1 MTVTGVRLRASDL
14 DRIGQGIEAQ
24 AHAWAKRKADYLPAQ
39 WRGAI
44 LGQWSERRA
53 ENERAGNDWLR
64 TLHADMRQ
72 GAGLPMDATDAE
84 IKQAA
89 RDAAA
94 SMYERAMALGT
105 TLQSVRRG
113 CEQTCVEHGIAAPA
127 DDLTD
132 AGAIARMFDSDWWVR
147 KLRAAH
153 GRRIERAAIG
163 LGYVSRAAGCYVSDV
178 NLYRRREQKARNR
191 KALEAAEVENQFG
204 DVFTLQ
210 ELADRSNANPRVR
223 RAELMT
229 RIAGFEACARDLG
242 HVADFWTVTCPSRF
256 HARRSEDGGRNP
268 KYEEGLTPRDA
279 QAHLVKAWAGC
290 RAALHRRGVR
300 MYGFRIA
307 EPHHDG
313 CPHWHLLC
321 FMPAAD
327 VERARAMVRR
337 YFLEM
342 HDPHEPG
349 ARAQRCKFVAI
360 DPARA
365 GAAGYVAKYV
375 AKSIDGFGLDQDLLG
390 NPALIA
396 AERVEA
402 WAATWGIRQFQQIGG
417 APVGVWR
424 ELRRMTGDE
433 DLTDAARAAYEA
445 SNAGA
450 GKWSAGWA
458 AYMTLQ
464 GGPTVERKNLRL
476 RVAYTNEGERWDA
489 VEGCPVPYENRY
501 GEPCAASAWGVR
513 DEYKGAAW
521 ASRRFRW
528 KSPAGE
534 RAGLGIA
541 ATKAA
546 KVARAA
552 QAEAEK
558 AEFLRPKG
566 GKWADEADKATK
578 ASEKAQAEADKA
590 HRARLRGSGVVREHR
605 APWTR
610 VNNCTGDRDERSK
623 SGGCDGK
630 HGGESGGGGAGRGA
644 AAYQGDG
651 RQGTRAAVGR
661 AARDP
666 HGAGSDSGT
675 DRRG

>member
-1 MTVTGVRLRASDL
+1 MTATGVRLRASDL
-14 DRIGQGIEAQ
+14 ERIGRTVEAD
-24 AHAWAKRKADYLPAQ
+24 AHAWAKRKAEYLPAQ

-44 LGQWSERRA
+44 LGQWAERRA
-53 ENERAGNDWLR
+53 ADERGGNTWLR
-64 TLHADMRQ
+64 ELASALRE
-72 GAGLPMDATDAE
+72 GAGLDLDATDADIRE
-84 IKQAA
+84 AA

-94 SMYERAMALGT
+94 SMYERAIELGSS
-105 TLQSVRRG
+105 LEGVRRA
-113 CEQTCVEHGIAAPA
+113 CESTCENWGIKAPGA
-127 DDLTD
+127 DVSDK
-132 AGAIARMFDSDWWVR
+132 GAIARMFDSEWWVR

-153 GRRIERAAIG
+153 GRRIEGAAVG
-163 LGYVSRAAGCYVSDV
+163 MGYVSRAAGCYVSDV

-191 KALEAAEVENQFG
+191 KALEGTELENQYG

-210 ELADRSNANPRVR
+210 ELAEKSNANPRVR

-256 HARRSEDGGRNP
+256 HARLSATCERNP
-268 KYEEGLTPRDA
+268 KYQDGITPRDA
-279 QAHLVKAWAGC
+279 QSHLVKTWAKC

-300 MYGFRIA
+300 LYGFRIA

-327 VERARAMVRR
+327 VERARAMVLR
-337 YFLEM
+337 YFLED
-342 HDPHEPG
+342 HDPDEAG
-349 ARAQRCKFVAI
+349 ARQQRCKFVTI

-375 AKSIDGFGLDQDLLG
+375 AKSIDGFGLEADLLG

-424 ELRRMTGDE
+424 ELRRLTGEE
-433 DLTDAARAAYEA
+433 DLTDTARAAYEA

-458 AYMTLQ
+458 TYLQLQ
-464 GGPTVERKNLRL
+464 GGPTVERRALRL

-489 VEGCPVPYENRY
+489 VEGCGVPYENRY
-501 GEPCAASAWGVR
+501 GEPCAASAFGVR
-513 DEYKGAAW
+513 DELKGATW
-521 ASRRFRW
+521 TSRRYRW
-528 KSPAGE
+528 RAPAGD
-534 RAGLGIA
+534 RAGLGVA

-552 QAEAEK
+552 EGTPAEESA
-558 AEFLRPKG
+558 RR
-566 GKWADEADKATK
+566 D
-578 ASEKAQAEADKA
+578 ADKA
-590 HRARLRGSGVVREHR
+590 HRARLRGSGLASAKR
-605 APWTR
+605 AQPWTR

-623 SGGCDGK
+623 SGGRDGQ
-630 HGGESGGGGAGRGA
+630 HGSESGGGGAGRGA
-644 AAYQGDG
+644 VAHQGDG
-651 RQGTRAAVGR
+651 RKGTRAAVGR

-666 HGAGSDSGT
+666 HRASANPGT
-675 DRRG
+675 DRRGRAWRMSVSGT